1 MKPAKAILLDAKNNT
16 VSFVS
21 ITNYK
26 DISKF
31 GRYDL
36 FTTVQINDKGE
47 TLFVDDEGL
56 LNGTDFGFEIEG
68 YPEPIMGN
76 AVILGTNFNTG
87 DSVDTDL
94 TLDDV
99 AKMVRTFQSDGFR
112 LVRNRRRAN
121 VA

>member
-1 MKPAKAILLDAKNNT
+1 MKPAKAILLDAQNNT